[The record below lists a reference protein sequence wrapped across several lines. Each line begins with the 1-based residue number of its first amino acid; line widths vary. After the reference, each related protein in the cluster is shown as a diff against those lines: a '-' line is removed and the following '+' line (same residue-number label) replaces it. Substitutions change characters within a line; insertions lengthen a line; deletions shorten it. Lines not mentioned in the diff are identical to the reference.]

1 MKFAKMFSI
10 ILVAIFSLA
19 MSSANA
25 DLCRLNDAGDKC
37 VDQPLQ
43 TVKNVGCATVN
54 SVEVCNGEKVY
65 NTPPAYSYTQ
75 PSRQIIYVNYVPVV
89 VDPNLADRAWNYIN
103 VTCPKYA
110 STSYVA
116 SFIADMSAIQFNGFS
131 IESQMFLS
139 ACNAR

>member
-1 MKFAKMFSI
+1 M
-10 ILVAIFSLA
+10 VAIFSLA

-25 DLCRLNDAGDKC
+25 GLCRLNDVGDKC
-37 VDQPLQ
+37 VGQPLQ

-65 NTPPAYSYTQ
+65 NAVPTYSYTQ
-75 PSRQIIYVNYVPVV
+75 SPLQYIIVNNVQVT
-89 VDPNLADRAWNYIN
+89 VDKNLADRAWNYIN

-110 STSYVA
+110 MTSTVTA
-116 SFIADMSAIQFNGFS
+116 FIADMGAPQFNGLS
-131 IESQMFLS
+131 TEGQMFLS